1 MILAPIDGREFARA
15 CRRRHKSPAP
25 CRLPQ
30 LLRLLTLATLAG
42 GFVFLALAPERAK
55 AEAPTIFGEIA
66 PL

>member
-1 MILAPIDGREFARA
+1 MILAPIDGRAFAQS

-55 AEAPTIFGEIA
+55 AEAPAIFA
-66 PL
+66 PITP